1 MQQEIS
7 VSRPLAKKRINPL
20 MMQNSPERLRANL
33 AALIDSKG
41 VDPTNLAKKIGRGS
55 DYLRDF
61 LNGRKKSIGAA
72 EVTALEREF
81 ALKPGA
87 LFKFEIGEED
97 TIQRVPLGQEFGPDP
112 EFIED
117 RAAHAVEIR
126 IQRGDLQPG
135 EVPERNVV
143 AGLGEGG
150 LAPGVMVDGKVLDGV
165 RAVWRLPV
173 DYLHTELRAK
183 EAEVDF
189 IPVDGDS
196 MIPTLLPGD
205 RVMINRSQTAP
216 SPDGLF
222 AIFDGIGIAV
232 KRLEV
237 VKGSNPVRIRIKSD
251 NPAHGTDEILA
262 DDLQVIGRVVCKV
275 TRL

>member
-1 MQQEIS
+1 MQPENS
-7 VSRPLAKKRINPL
+7 VSHPFVRKRIIPP
-20 MMQNSPERLRANL
+20 MRQNNPERLRSNL
-33 AALIDSKG
+33 SALLDSKG
-41 VDPTNLAKKIGRGS
+41 VDPTTLAKKINRGS
-55 DYLRDF
+55 DYIRDF
-61 LNGRKKSIGAA
+61 LNGRKKSLGAA
-72 EVTALEREF
+72 EVAAIEGEL
-81 ALKPGA
+81 ALKPGS
-87 LFKFEIGEED
+87 LFKFEIEEEDHIRRVPIGEEF
-97 TIQRVPLGQEFGPDP
+97 EPDP

-117 RAAHAVEIR
+117 RATHAVEIR

-150 LAPGVMVDGKVLDGV
+150 LAPGVMVDGKLLDGV

-237 VKGSNPVRIRIKSD
+237 VKGSNPVKIRIKSD
-251 NPAHGTDEILA
+251 NPVHGTDEILA